1 MIDKQCFQCPTDDC
15 SINIAAWKIPWNGF
29 SRNFLKISCE
39 IDFAIFLFMY
49 SDDED
54 EDEDDQFAV
63 AATFGS
69 SLNLFKTPKTSP
81 VKPSSS
87 TTTPMGSNKTQQQN
101 PQKMMQGPSQQNVDK
116 ERLTVD
122 ISALRQQ
129 YRKLRQRQ
137 QQAHIILTCK

>member
-1 MIDKQCFQCPTDDC
+1 MTERERERITKL
-15 SINIAAWKIPWNGF
+15 S
-29 SRNFLKISCE
+29 FLKKNSSHPVYIKCLDILE
-39 IDFAIFLFMY
+39 MDYIFLFIY

-87 TTTPMGSNKTQQQN
+87 GTTTPMGSNKTQQQN

>member
-1 MIDKQCFQCPTDDC
+1 MKLIFTKFF
-15 SINIAAWKIPWNGF
+15 KKF
-29 SRNFLKISCE
+29 RE
-39 IDFAIFLFMY
+39 IDFIFSFSY
-49 SDDED
+49 SSDDED

-87 TTTPMGSNKTQQQN
+87 GTMGSNKTQQQN

-137 QQAHIILTCK
+137 QQAHIILTCKLFSTKNSFLMFKAN

>member
-1 MIDKQCFQCPTDDC
+1 MISQIFLKNSVKMIFT
-15 SINIAAWKIPWNGF
+15 KIIK
-29 SRNFLKISCE
+29 NFLWNW
-39 IDFAIFLFMY
+39 FFLFSFSY
-49 SDDED
+49 TSDDED

-87 TTTPMGSNKTQQQN
+87 GTTTPMGSNKTQQQN